1 MLLQKRSNR
10 WLQRIILA
18 VKCLIKCLICL
29 KEMDLKIKM
38 IFRVTEKEAKALKE
52 IEGECF

>member
-1 MLLQKRSNR
+1 
-10 WLQRIILA
+10 
-18 VKCLIKCLICL
+18 
-29 KEMDLKIKM
+29 MDLKIKM